1 MPPAGQKPVPGGA
14 RPAKARSLK
23 RVIRRTPIGGYVIRL
38 GPAGI
43 PLSSSGR
50 TIEDGIT
57 YTRELGLNAMEVQF
71 VRGITIDEEY
81 AEQCGEQA
89 AEADIPLS
97 VHAPYYT
104 NLATDNEST
113 LEKSI
118 QKIKDAG
125 EMAQAMGAHLVVVN
139 PGFYTSH
146 DKDETVELV
155 TERLRKVRDWYTRHD
170 LDADIGLKTMG
181 KQKTFGTLDEVVEI
195 TGSTK
200 HTKPVVNLGNIHGRT
215 NGSLQEPEDFKKIL
229 DRVADIGVEHFH
241 LQFSGVQYESGNVVN
256 TIPIKKSDLDFEPL
270 LDCILDNDLDVTVI
284 SDSPIVEHDAMHMKL
299 ILEREVEKREL
310 DMEEIFPPPAEIED
324 EGDAD

>member
-1 MPPAGQKPVPGGA
+1 M
-14 RPAKARSLK
+14 
-23 RVIRRTPIGGYVIRL
+23 IRI

-89 AEADIPLS
+89 AEAEIDLTL
-97 VHAPYYT
+97 HAPYYT

-113 LEKSI
+113 LDKTLD
-118 QKIKDAG
+118 KIKDAG
-125 EMAQAMGAHLVVVN
+125 RMAQAMGARLVVVN

-146 DKDETVELV
+146 DKDETVDLV
-155 TERLRKVRDWYTRHD
+155 TERLRKARDWYTRHD
-170 LDADIGLKTMG
+170 IDADIGLKTMG
-181 KQKTFGTLDEVVEI
+181 KQKTFGTLEEIVEV

-200 HTKPVVNLGNIHGRT
+200 HTKPVVNMGNIHGRT
-215 NGSLQEPEDFKKIL
+215 NGSLKTPEDFEKVL
-229 DRVADIGVEHFH
+229 DRVAEIGVEEFH
-241 LQFSGVQYESGNVVN
+241 IQFSGVQYESGNVVN

-270 LDCILDNDLDVTVI
+270 LECILDNDLDVTVI
-284 SDSPIVEHDAMHMKL
+284 SDSPIVEHDAMHMKI
-299 ILEREVEKREL
+299 ILEREIERRDL
-310 DMEEIFPPPAEIED
+310 DMEDVFPPPAEIED
-324 EGDAD
+324 EEDED